1 MKVGDR
7 VKVVVS
13 RKNDFFIDITGTVGT
28 ITERFK
34 FINNLNGF
42 DFVIETDEGQ
52 EYLVFE
58 EELELI

>member
-28 ITERFK
+28 ITEGFK

>member
-7 VKVVVS
+7 VKVVS

-28 ITERFK
+28 ITERAK